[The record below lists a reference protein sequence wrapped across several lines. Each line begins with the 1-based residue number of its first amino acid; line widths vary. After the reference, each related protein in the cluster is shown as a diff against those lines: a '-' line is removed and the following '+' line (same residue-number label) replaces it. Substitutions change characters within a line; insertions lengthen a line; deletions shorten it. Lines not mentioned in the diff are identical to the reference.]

1 MKGQDQQKRQLGVAF
16 CLNFRCS
23 SQQKQ
28 KPQNPDTLAS
38 GRELRL

>member
-1 MKGQDQQKRQLGVAF
+1 MKRKDQKGQQLGVAF